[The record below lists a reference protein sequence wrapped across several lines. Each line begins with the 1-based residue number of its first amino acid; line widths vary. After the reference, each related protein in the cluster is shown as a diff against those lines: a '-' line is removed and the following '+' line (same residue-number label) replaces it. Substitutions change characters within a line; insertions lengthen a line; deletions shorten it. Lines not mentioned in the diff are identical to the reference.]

1 MCSKKLGKATD
12 HPTCQASFSEKM
24 SPLRG
29 LAFVHFIAP
38 RAGTLATWNV
48 AATRLTDKAA

>member
-1 MCSKKLGKATD
+1 MCSKKLDKATD
-12 HPTCQASFSEKM
+12 HPTYQASFSEKM

-38 RAGTLATWNV
+38 RAGALG
-48 AATRLTDKAA
+48 

>member
-38 RAGTLATWNV
+38 RLAPSANGMSPL
-48 AATRLTDKAA
+48 RG

>member
-1 MCSKKLGKATD
+1 MTKSVFLLKSKRMCSKKLGKATD

-38 RAGTLATWNV
+38 RAGALG
-48 AATRLTDKAA
+48 